1 LLTLNKRCRWFI
13 QHVLPGL
20 KDDMQSG
27 RASPSLVTLWL
38 GANDAALADGY
49 AAIQHV
55 PLAAYRENLRAI
67 LTSLQAAAPAD
78 CKFLF
83 ITPPHVDDATRAA
96 RVTSGSLDR
105 SNEAAG
111 TYARAC
117 VEEAAAAGVAALD
130 LHSFFNA
137 MGEQER
143 AAYLSDGLH
152 FGAEGNRLVD
162 ELLRAKIADAFPALA
177 ARLKEWQEPNWQD
190 LA

>member
-1 LLTLNKRCRWFI
+1 MLTRRRWFI
-13 QHVLPGL
+13 QHALPGL
-20 KDDMQSG
+20 KEDALAG
-27 RASPSLVTLWL
+27 RSSPSLVTLWL

-49 AAIQHV
+49 AANQHV

-67 LTSLQAAAPAD
+67 LASLQAVAPAD

-137 MGEQER
+137 MSEEKR
-143 AAYLSDGLH
+143 AACLSDGLH
-152 FGAEGNRLVD
+152 FSAEGNRLVD
-162 ELLRAKIADAFPALA
+162 EVLRAKIADAFPALA
-177 ARLKEWQEPNWQD
+177 ARLEQWQEPNWRD